1 MVDEHLLTQQQME
14 AIQKNGFKTEMFGF
28 HRAQVLSYLESLS
41 QQYAQQE
48 AELRARA
55 EELQAQVLSAQ
66 NMLRESSA
74 RENALTV
81 SRDEQARRVHMA
93 QAETQAFRAELLST
107 REEIHT
113 LHAKLEETEKSL
125 TALQKERDELLAS
138 NDGMAAQLQQVRD
151 SLAQQ
156 RARADQESRRAKEEM
171 VSAQIRAAELAQ
183 KANAQAQKTLE
194 KAKTDAEQLLQ
205 DADAKASVRMEQ
217 ANEQA
222 ELIVARA
229 HSEKSQMRDMVARS
243 ADDIAASVKVL
254 KAQLAAVDEK
264 IVTAANDLQ
273 RATDGIAAALAN
285 AERDLQTLGAKMK
298 EFPGRAPERAAVEVK
313 PAFSQ
318 PAAAEQVDVQAP
330 AASAAAQPV
339 LSEER
344 AGASDA
350 GKQPDIFEQPAV
362 AASGSAA
369 EDPFF
374 DVLSKIEETQAM
386 PEEADPVP
394 SLSRPVENRAA
405 VQAASASAGQEA
417 WPGARVRPAGQRVPG
432 QRPAAYRPVHAR
444 KKRTF
449 LDTLADLPALN
460 RIKRRMRYVD

>member
-1 MVDEHLLTQQQME
+1 MDEHLLTQQQME

-344 AGASDA
+344 AAASDT

-449 LDTLADLPALN
+449 LDTLADLL
-460 RIKRRMRYVD
+460 R

>member
-125 TALQKERDELLAS
+125 TTLQKERDELLAS

-344 AGASDA
+344 AEASDA

-374 DVLSKIEETQAM
+374 DVLSKIEETHAM

-449 LDTLADLPALN
+449 LDTLADLL
-460 RIKRRMRYVD
+460 R

>member
-344 AGASDA
+344 AEASDA

-374 DVLSKIEETQAM
+374 DVLSQIEETHAM

-449 LDTLADLPALN
+449 LDTLADLL
-460 RIKRRMRYVD
+460 R

>member
-1 MVDEHLLTQQQME
+1 MDEHLLTQQQME

-374 DVLSKIEETQAM
+374 DVLSQIEETQAM

-449 LDTLADLPALN
+449 LDTLADLL
-460 RIKRRMRYVD
+460 R

>member
-1 MVDEHLLTQQQME
+1 MDEHLLTQQQME

-229 HSEKSQMRDMVARS
+229 HNEKSQMRDMVARS

-449 LDTLADLPALN
+449 LDTLADLL
-460 RIKRRMRYVD
+460 R

>member
-81 SRDEQARRVHMA
+81 SRDEQARLVHMA

-344 AGASDA
+344 AEASDA

-386 PEEADPVP
+386 PEDADPVP

-449 LDTLADLPALN
+449 LDTLADLL
-460 RIKRRMRYVD
+460 R

>member
-1 MVDEHLLTQQQME
+1 MDEHLLTQQQME

-344 AGASDA
+344 AEASDA

-386 PEEADPVP
+386 PEDADPVP

-449 LDTLADLPALN
+449 LDTLADLL
-460 RIKRRMRYVD
+460 R

>member
-1 MVDEHLLTQQQME
+1 MDEHLLTQQQME

-229 HSEKSQMRDMVARS
+229 HNEKSQMRDMVARS

-344 AGASDA
+344 AEASDA

-374 DVLSKIEETQAM
+374 DVLSKIEEPHAM

-449 LDTLADLPALN
+449 LDTLADLL
-460 RIKRRMRYVD
+460 R

>member
-48 AELRARA
+48 AELRAHA
-55 EELQAQVLSAQ
+55 EELQAQLMSAQ
-66 NMLRESSA
+66 NMLRESAA

-93 QAETQAFRAELLST
+93 QAETQAFRAELIST
-107 REEIHT
+107 REEINS
-113 LHAKLEETEKSL
+113 LHAKLEEAEKGLS
-125 TALQKERDELLAS
+125 ALQKERDELLAS
-138 NDGMAAQLQQVRD
+138 NDSIAAQLRQVRD

-205 DADAKASVRMEQ
+205 DAGAKASVRMEQ

-264 IVTAANDLQ
+264 IVAAANDLQ
-273 RATDGIAAALAN
+273 RATDGIAAALSN
-285 AERDLQTLGAKMK
+285 AERGLQALGTKMK
-298 EFPGRAPERAAVEVK
+298 EFPGQPPERAAVEVK
-313 PAFSQ
+313 PAFPQ
-318 PAAAEQVDVQAP
+318 PAAEKQAVPQPPEFPVDMEQDVKEGREM
-330 AASAAAQPV
+330 QPDV
-339 LSEER
+339 PPCVQQS
-344 AGASDA
+344 
-350 GKQPDIFEQPAV
+350 DIFEQPAV
-362 AASGSAA
+362 AASGRAA
-369 EDPFF
+369 EEPFF

-386 PEEADPVP
+386 PDEADPVP
-394 SLSRPVENRAA
+394 SLSRPAEELADVP
-405 VQAASASAGQEA
+405 SAFGGTATSVQEA
-417 WPGARVRPAGQRVPG
+417 WQTTRVRPAGQRVPG

-449 LDTLADLPALN
+449 LDTLADLL
-460 RIKRRMRYVD
+460 R

>member
-1 MVDEHLLTQQQME
+1 MDEHLLTQQQME

-344 AGASDA
+344 AEASDA

-374 DVLSKIEETQAM
+374 DVLSQIEETHAM

-449 LDTLADLPALN
+449 LDTLADLL
-460 RIKRRMRYVD
+460 R

>member
-1 MVDEHLLTQQQME
+1 MDEHLLTQQQME

-48 AELRARA
+48 AELRARV

-318 PAAAEQVDVQAP
+318 PTAAEQVDVQAP

-344 AGASDA
+344 EEASDA

-449 LDTLADLPALN
+449 LDTLADLL
-460 RIKRRMRYVD
+460 R

>member
-1 MVDEHLLTQQQME
+1 MDEHLLTQQQME

-405 VQAASASAGQEA
+405 VQAASASAGQEV

-449 LDTLADLPALN
+449 LDTLADLL
-460 RIKRRMRYVD
+460 R

>member
-1 MVDEHLLTQQQME
+1 MDEHLLTQQQME

-229 HSEKSQMRDMVARS
+229 HNEKSQMRDMVARS
-243 ADDIAASVKVL
+243 ADDIAASVQVL
-254 KAQLAAVDEK
+254 KAQLAAVEEK

-344 AGASDA
+344 AEASDA

-374 DVLSKIEETQAM
+374 DVLSKIEETHAM

-449 LDTLADLPALN
+449 LDTLADLL
-460 RIKRRMRYVD
+460 R

>member
-1 MVDEHLLTQQQME
+1 MDEHLLTQQQME

-313 PAFSQ
+313 PVFSQ

-344 AGASDA
+344 AEASDA

-374 DVLSKIEETQAM
+374 DVLSKIEETHAM

-449 LDTLADLPALN
+449 LDTLADLL
-460 RIKRRMRYVD
+460 R

>member
-1 MVDEHLLTQQQME
+1 MDEHLLTQQQME

-344 AGASDA
+344 AEASDA

-374 DVLSKIEETQAM
+374 DVLSKIEETHAM

-405 VQAASASAGQEA
+405 VQAASSSAGQEA

-449 LDTLADLPALN
+449 LDTLADLL
-460 RIKRRMRYVD
+460 R

>member
-1 MVDEHLLTQQQME
+1 MDEHLLTQQQME

-374 DVLSKIEETQAM
+374 DVLSQIEETHAM

-449 LDTLADLPALN
+449 LDTLADLL
-460 RIKRRMRYVD
+460 R

>member
-55 EELQAQVLSAQ
+55 EELQAQVLSTQ

-344 AGASDA
+344 AEASDA

-449 LDTLADLPALN
+449 LDTLADLL
-460 RIKRRMRYVD
+460 R

>member
-318 PAAAEQVDVQAP
+318 PAAAKQVDVQAP

-344 AGASDA
+344 AEASDA

-394 SLSRPVENRAA
+394 SLSRPVENRVA

-449 LDTLADLPALN
+449 LDTLADLL
-460 RIKRRMRYVD
+460 R

>member
-344 AGASDA
+344 AEASDA
-350 GKQPDIFEQPAV
+350 GKPPDIFEQPAV

-374 DVLSKIEETQAM
+374 DVLSKIEETHAM

-449 LDTLADLPALN
+449 LDTLADLL
-460 RIKRRMRYVD
+460 R

>member
-138 NDGMAAQLQQVRD
+138 NDGMAAQLQQIRD

-344 AGASDA
+344 AEASDA

-386 PEEADPVP
+386 PEDADPVP

-449 LDTLADLPALN
+449 LDTLADLL
-460 RIKRRMRYVD
+460 R

>member
-344 AGASDA
+344 AEASDA

-386 PEEADPVP
+386 PEDADPVP

-432 QRPAAYRPVHAR
+432 QRPATYRPVHAR

-449 LDTLADLPALN
+449 LDTLADLL
-460 RIKRRMRYVD
+460 R

>member
-1 MVDEHLLTQQQME
+1 MDEHLLTQQQME

-55 EELQAQVLSAQ
+55 EELQAQVLSTQ

-344 AGASDA
+344 AEASDA

-449 LDTLADLPALN
+449 LDTLADLL
-460 RIKRRMRYVD
+460 R

>member
-449 LDTLADLPALN
+449 LDTLADLL
-460 RIKRRMRYVD
+460 R

>member
-1 MVDEHLLTQQQME
+1 MDEHLLTQQQME

-55 EELQAQVLSAQ
+55 EELQAQVLSTQ

-125 TALQKERDELLAS
+125 TTLQKERDELLAS

-344 AGASDA
+344 AEASDA

-374 DVLSKIEETQAM
+374 DVLSKIEETHAM

-449 LDTLADLPALN
+449 LDTLADLL
-460 RIKRRMRYVD
+460 R

>member
-1 MVDEHLLTQQQME
+1 MDEHLLTQQQME

-344 AGASDA
+344 AEASDA

-449 LDTLADLPALN
+449 LDTLADLL
-460 RIKRRMRYVD
+460 R

>member
-1 MVDEHLLTQQQME
+1 MDEHLLTQQQME

-350 GKQPDIFEQPAV
+350 GKQSDIFEQPAV

-449 LDTLADLPALN
+449 LDTLADLL
-460 RIKRRMRYVD
+460 R

>member
-1 MVDEHLLTQQQME
+1 MDEHLLTQQQME

-344 AGASDA
+344 AEASDA

-374 DVLSKIEETQAM
+374 DVLSQIEETQAM

-449 LDTLADLPALN
+449 LDTLADLL
-460 RIKRRMRYVD
+460 R

>member
-1 MVDEHLLTQQQME
+1 MDEHLLTQQQME

-313 PAFSQ
+313 PVFSQ

-344 AGASDA
+344 AEASDA

-449 LDTLADLPALN
+449 LDTLADLL
-460 RIKRRMRYVD
+460 R

>member
-1 MVDEHLLTQQQME
+1 MDEHLLTQQQME

-55 EELQAQVLSAQ
+55 EELQAQVLSTQ

-205 DADAKASVRMEQ
+205 DADAKASVRRGQ

-313 PAFSQ
+313 PVFSQ
-318 PAAAEQVDVQAP
+318 PAAAEPVDVQAP

-344 AGASDA
+344 AEASDA

-374 DVLSKIEETQAM
+374 DVLSKIEETHAM

-444 KKRTF
+444 KKRPF
-449 LDTLADLPALN
+449 LDTLAALL
-460 RIKRRMRYVD
+460 R

>member
-1 MVDEHLLTQQQME
+1 MDEHLLTQQQME

-55 EELQAQVLSAQ
+55 EELQAQVLSTQ

-344 AGASDA
+344 AEASDA

-405 VQAASASAGQEA
+405 VQVASASAGQEA

-449 LDTLADLPALN
+449 LDTLADLL
-460 RIKRRMRYVD
+460 R

>member
-313 PAFSQ
+313 PVFSQ

-344 AGASDA
+344 AEASDA

-449 LDTLADLPALN
+449 LDTLADLL
-460 RIKRRMRYVD
+460 R

>member
-330 AASAAAQPV
+330 AASAAAQPA

-344 AGASDA
+344 AEASDA

-449 LDTLADLPALN
+449 LDTLADLL
-460 RIKRRMRYVD
+460 R

>member
-298 EFPGRAPERAAVEVK
+298 EFPGRAPERAAGEVK

-344 AGASDA
+344 AEASDA

-374 DVLSKIEETQAM
+374 DVLSKIEETHAM

-449 LDTLADLPALN
+449 LDTLADLL
-460 RIKRRMRYVD
+460 R